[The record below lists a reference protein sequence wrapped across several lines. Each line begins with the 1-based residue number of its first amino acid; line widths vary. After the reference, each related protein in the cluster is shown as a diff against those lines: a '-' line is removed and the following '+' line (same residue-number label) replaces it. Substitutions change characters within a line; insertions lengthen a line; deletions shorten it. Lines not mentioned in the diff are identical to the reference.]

1 MGIPQDEVIILGG
14 DLNGHV
20 GRASAGYEG
29 IHGGFGHGCRN
40 AEGEYVLEFCD
51 SLGLVL
57 CNTFFQKDENKL
69 ISFSSGGNS
78 SVIDYVAVR
87 SQDRK
92 IVSNVKVIA
101 SEECV
106 FQHRLMIAE
115 MNFPTQKAHKRKYV
129 PRIKVWK
136 LKDDLSLIH
145 I

>member
-20 GRASAGYEG
+20 GRASACYEG
-29 IHGGFGHGCRN
+29 IHGGFGHGRRN

-106 FQHRLMIAE
+106 SQHRLMIAE
-115 MNFPTQKAHKRKYV
+115 MNFPTQK
-129 PRIKVWK
+129 RIKESMSRESK
-136 LKDDLSLIH
+136 YGSLKMTM
-145 I
+145 